1 MSSFPTRVHLKQW
14 QGFHL
19 NLNSVHPG
27 FRQCEHVWRITALG
41 LLRGLRV
48 WRIVAWPPRRVHLMG
63 FPGGASGKEPVCQ
76 CRRCKRQGSI
86 PRLGSSPGGGH
97 GNPLQYSCLENP
109 LDKGVWWA
117 TLHRGAKRRTGPKRL
132 STASSPVLL
141 SRLCLTGST
150 WKKPSLT
157 MAIGHPKLHYLCHHP
172 DFILIMLGC
181 TSVGPGDPSLLIA

>member
-76 CRRCKRQGSI
+76 CRRYKGQGFSPWVGKIPWSRAWQLAPGNPMDRGAWQATVHGVAKSWTQLKRLSMHAYIYLHRQLSLKKNNMKK
-86 PRLGSSPGGGH
+86 LGSS
-97 GNPLQYSCLENP
+97 Y
-109 LDKGVWWA
+109 
-117 TLHRGAKRRTGPKRL
+117 
-132 STASSPVLL
+132 
-141 SRLCLTGST
+141 
-150 WKKPSLT
+150 
-157 MAIGHPKLHYLCHHP
+157 
-172 DFILIMLGC
+172 FLIN
-181 TSVGPGDPSLLIA
+181 SE

>member
-76 CRRCKRQGSI
+76 CRRWKSRGFHPWVGEMPWRRAWQPTPVFLHGESHGQRSLVGYSPWGCKES
-86 PRLGSSPGGGH
+86 
-97 GNPLQYSCLENP
+97 
-109 LDKGVWWA
+109 D
-117 TLHRGAKRRTGPKRL
+117 
-132 STASSPVLL
+132 
-141 SRLCLTGST
+141 
-150 WKKPSLT
+150 
-157 MAIGHPKLHYLCHHP
+157 MAEVTFHAGTP
-172 DFILIMLGC
+172 MLK
-181 TSVGPGDPSLLIA
+181 AR